1 MEFITTVSLIF
12 VLLVLSISLIMLL
25 PHKLSEKSKNAI
37 CKVGLIHFTTEEAAE
52 KIIVTSVIKAYKPQH
67 CAYFFQNGIVS
78 MDAISY
84 NNLTNKTACIEIL
97 NLTEY
102 QLSHLRIR
110 YYDMAVI
117 HFGDFHISNQNRI
130 SVKTETNISTQHTNL
145 RFNINIALILLS
157 VATFAL
163 LFILFLTTLAK

>member
-1 MEFITTVSLIF
+1 MEFITVASLIF
-12 VLLVLSISLIMLL
+12 ALLVLLISLIMLL
-25 PHKLSEKSKNAI
+25 PHKLSKKSKDAI
-37 CKVGLIHFTTEEAAE
+37 SKVGLMHFTTEEAAE
-52 KIIVTSVIKAYKPQH
+52 KIIGTSVIRVYKPWR

-84 NNLTNKTACIEIL
+84 NNLKNKTTCVEIL

-117 HFGDFHISNQNRI
+117 HFGDFHISNQNQI
-130 SVKTETNISTQHTNL
+130 SVKTETDISKLHTNL
-145 RFNINIALILLS
+145 HFNINIALILLS
-157 VATFAL
+157 IATFAL